1 MRFVIRRGIRRYVTY
16 VKFKD
21 EGYDR
26 VKVKYTHETDGSKMN
41 AFGYYKNYIG
51 NYRREG
57 GIEREKKRSDHPP
70 GPVHLL

>member
-26 VKVKYTHETDGSKMN
+26 VKVKYTHETNGSKHS
-41 AFGYYKNYIG
+41 AFGHVHRERG
-51 NYRREG
+51 REREG
-57 GIEREKKRSDHPP
+57 EGKK
-70 GPVHLL
+70 